1 MGLSISE
8 VRKKF
13 GLESSSQQALREQ
26 LRIVLITVPTGR
38 APRSEY
44 SKTDLDRL
52 LTAAQIVLVGNVAYK
67 KIG

>member
-8 VRKKF
+8 VKKRY
-13 GLESSSQQALREQ
+13 GIKSGSQQALREQ
-26 LRIVLITVPTGR
+26 LKIMLITVPTGR

-44 SKTDLDRL
+44 SKTDLARL
-52 LTAAQIVLVGNVAYK
+52 LVAAQIVLVGGIAYK